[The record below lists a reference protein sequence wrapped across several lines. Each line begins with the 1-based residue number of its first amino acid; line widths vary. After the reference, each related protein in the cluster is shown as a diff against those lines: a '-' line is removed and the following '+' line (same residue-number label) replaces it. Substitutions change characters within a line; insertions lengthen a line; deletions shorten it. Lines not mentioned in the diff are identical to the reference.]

1 MPGGVEKGVV
11 PGRKPWL
18 KLLPPSVDVAKPM
31 LEPPPSKKRPT
42 WKAETMVEPE
52 DKVSGST
59 SVACWL
65 VVLVYGSVLSRRRVT
80 LAKAEMVDESA
91 NTRAS
96 VIAMRPRI
104 GHLNREIRDVI
115 VPP

>member
-42 WKAETMVEPE
+42 WKAETKVEPA

-65 VVLVYGSVLSRRRVT
+65 VGLVSGSLLNGTRVE
-80 LAKAEMVDESA
+80 AKAEMVDESA

>member
-11 PGRKPWL
+11 PGRKPGL

-42 WKAETMVEPE
+42 WKAETKVEPE

-65 VVLVYGSVLSRRRVT
+65 VGLVYGSLLNWTRVK
-80 LAKAEMVDESA
+80 AKAVMVDANA
-91 NTRAS
+91 NTRAR
-96 VIAMRPRI
+96 ITAARPCI
-104 GHLNREIRDVI
+104 GHLSCEIRDFI

>member
-1 MPGGVEKGVV
+1 MPDGVAKTVLD
-11 PGRKPWL
+11 GRKPL
-18 KLLPPSVDVAKPM
+18 VKPFPPLVDVAKPM
-31 LEPPPSKKRPT
+31 LEPPPLKKRPT
-42 WKAETMVEPE
+42 WKAETKVEPE

-80 LAKAEMVDESA
+80 LAKAEMVVESA

-104 GHLNREIRDVI
+104 GHLNREIR
-115 VPP
+115 

>member
-1 MPGGVEKGVV
+1 MPAGVAKTVV
-11 PGRKPWL
+11 PGRKPFL
-18 KLLPPSVDVAKPM
+18 KVLPLLGDVAKPM

-65 VVLVYGSVLSRRRVT
+65 VVLVYGSVLSWSRLT

-96 VIAMRPRI
+96 VIAIRPRI
-104 GHLNREIRDVI
+104 GHLKRKIRDVI